1 MLHPYGTA
9 LLLTPVNCGA
19 VLCCRHRATRLCIEA
34 AQNLMKACGGDLQF
48 EGPGWNS
55 CTVDMIRVT
64 KAHAQLILHQTFV
77 DAVDKLQRA
86 VSREC
91 ATKLIGW

>member
-1 MLHPYGTA
+1 
-9 LLLTPVNCGA
+9 
-19 VLCCRHRATRLCIEA
+19 
-34 AQNLMKACGGDLQF
+34 MKACGGDLQF